1 MDESSNKIIES
12 DIEIIVNDI
21 KDLFINVIKL
31 FKKLQINI
39 LLF

>member
-21 KDLFINVIKL
+21 KNFSDKMENMESFYFYMV
-31 FKKLQINI
+31 NI
-39 LLF
+39 Y